1 MSWQRE
7 EIEYLEALGKG
18 EPEAFAALYE
28 HYAGKCLR
36 FVISLTRNEDA
47 AKDITHDVFVKVWRY
62 RKSIAKVDSFSFYLF
77 RMMKNA
83 VLDLCERDSLC
94 RSYITAQA
102 QDRKDLYTN
111 IDEDLNA
118 DTLRRIIMEAL
129 NGMPEQ
135 RRKIFMMS
143 RFKGVSNAEI
153 ANRMSLSIRTVEKH
167 ISNALV
173 DVKKALE
180 KNYIFFIIFLRVF
193 VD

>member
-1 MSWQRE
+1 MSWQRDE
-7 EIEYLEALGKG
+7 MKYLEALGRG

-36 FVISLTRNEDA
+36 FAIVLTKDEDA

-62 RKSIAKVDSFSFYLF
+62 RNSIAKVDSFSFYLF

-83 VLDLCERDSLC
+83 VLDRCERDILC
-94 RSYITAQA
+94 RSYITEKAHS
-102 QDRKDLYTN
+102 RKDLHAY

-129 NGMPEQ
+129 NGMPAQ
-135 RRKIFMMS
+135 RRKVFMMS

-153 ANRMSLSIRTVEKH
+153 ATKMSLNIRTVEKH

-173 DVKKALE
+173 DVRKALE
-180 KNYIFFIIFLRVF
+180 KNFYFFIIFLRVF